1 MQPILKQKISNHP
14 YFPSVEREIVVRNV
28 AIQGEYEQII
38 IDACVHYFDTTQERK
53 DVTKAFNSKIDNWIV
68 TNMETTTIRDAQG
81 QPVANPKYKEKPAE
95 GEDNRTE
102 EEKEQYLKTP
112 SFDYFFGI
120 IKSPQAPN
128 LVTLLSMHI
137 VENDK
142 IKFFDKMPNIN

>member
-81 QPVANPKYKEKPAE
+81 QPVANPKFREAPA
-95 GEDNRTE
+95 GEDDRTPE
-102 EEKEQYLKTP
+102 EREKYLKQP
-112 SFDYFFGI
+112 SFDYFLALIEKGVDLVALLRLHI
-120 IKSPQAPN
+120 I
-128 LVTLLSMHI
+128 
-137 VENDK
+137 ENDK
-142 IKFFDKMPNIN
+142 IKYFDNEKK